1 MWTAGG
7 AARERCQ
14 RSSLLMLQEDGV
26 CKVGRGGSKSGTPG
40 QVTQAGVSLSLTGIV
55 VQMRDQANPQRVC
68 AIQALNDAKI
78 AGCFSQALPETQTTI
93 VHRQGMGVK
102 VTWGDEERKLLK
114 FYIVK

>member
-1 MWTAGG
+1 
-7 AARERCQ
+7 
-14 RSSLLMLQEDGV
+14 MLEEDGV
-26 CKVGRGGSKSGTPG
+26 CKVGRRGSKGRTPG

-102 VTWGDEERKLLK
+102 VTFASSSMKHLEVINSHLQNFSFFKLG
-114 FYIVK
+114 